1 MTKRRE
7 ESDGRVLP
15 KGRRKAVPTGGNP
28 RGGKATTASKRAG
41 QRDLFLE
48 TADSP
53 QGAAAGMGA
62 GRPVSDRS
70 AVPKSRN
77 TPKEHLPAMTMEEV
91 ASEDN
96 LRRAFMEVARNRGA
110 PGPDGRSIDEVRE
123 HLEELVPVVRRGLLE
138 GTYRPGMT

>member
-1 MTKRRE
+1 MAKRRE

-15 KGRRKAVPTGGNP
+15 EDRRKAVPTGGNL
-28 RGGKATTASKRAG
+28 RGGKATTASKQAG

-62 GRPVSDRS
+62 GRPASGRS

-77 TPKEHLPAMTMEEV
+77 TPEEHLPAMTDAPSV
-91 ASEDN
+91 AP
-96 LRRAFMEVARNRGA
+96 V
-110 PGPDGRSIDEVRE
+110 
-123 HLEELVPVVRRGLLE
+123 HLETWDSCGQQCRHRNTGIHFPRPRCPEEPDVRPTSPVL
-138 GTYRPGMT
+138 